1 MASTKLVNS
10 FSLDY
15 TNGNRGKG
23 TLAFSIHE
31 GSVIQANAEAI
42 ISVLGGGSTGGLSE
56 AIIKAAGSAVCDE
69 IVANKARKLT
79 ENIVTK
85 AGNLKCKYIIHCN
98 CPKWNDYDGGSKRVC
113 LDDLYITVKKALV
126 AACDKGLKSVALPP
140 IGLGNPFGIP
150 KIACSAMYVKA
161 IKEFVEFLPGMKSKL
176 KEIQFFDKSSEMT
189 QLVYNTYQMTNGA
202 GERYLSHESVLM
214 RACQSPAS
222 TTQTSHHNRSHSTN
236 PSFNHGQ
243 HAQHFQTP
251 YGQAGNYQPPPLTYP
266 SSSNS
271 WSQSNIPAAAPSCV
285 QPTPLKYPT
294 SSNSWPQ
301 SNIPAAAPPY
311 VPSNWTYIGNVSGA
325 DTFNINQIQ
334 VLIYTGELPK
344 LNNVDI
350 LVSTEN
356 SRVPGNGKLAKAIFQ
371 KAGKEY
377 QKEHA
382 KLFSGK
388 KKINNGEILQT
399 GAGLLHFKVVLHAII
414 DKFPN
419 ASPTPYHL
427 NELYQTTLNL
437 LDTANK
443 KVKKKQLLTIALPL
457 LGAGAVS
464 DPRHQKEYASVLLQG
479 IASFSSASKVKLW
492 AVHIVSLKPE
502 TTKLLVEVCQ
512 SFCSTPNSQRRR
524 QDSHRGR
531 RDKKPNEEKTHTTR
545 KTPKFTPSD
554 SKFIESWKALRQSK
568 QKIDSFFEAIPTPT
582 QGTLQKEESV
592 TGNGNLVMID
602 SDSEDETPDVYE
614 PDEGAS
620 AASNNHSTCI
630 ICMDDEL
637 TEPVRMKLCKHEF
650 CRECITEYLSQKP
663 ACPVCNMVYGEMY
676 GDQPVDG
683 VAKIYKDEDPLPGYT
698 CGTLIIHYEF
708 PHGRQTKDHPNP
720 EEPYRGLSRQ
730 GYLPDNKEGRQILR
744 MLKRAFE
751 HRLVFTVGFS
761 RTSGRDN
768 VVTWNDIH
776 HKTRRVGGPE
786 QYGYPDPEYLARVKD
801 ELGAKG
807 ISED

>member
-1 MASTKLVNS
+1 
-10 FSLDY
+10 
-15 TNGNRGKG
+15 
-23 TLAFSIHE
+23 
-31 GSVIQANAEAI
+31 
-42 ISVLGGGSTGGLSE
+42 
-56 AIIKAAGSAVCDE
+56 
-69 IVANKARKLT
+69 
-79 ENIVTK
+79 
-85 AGNLKCKYIIHCN
+85 
-98 CPKWNDYDGGSKRVC
+98 
-113 LDDLYITVKKALV
+113 
-126 AACDKGLKSVALPP
+126 
-140 IGLGNPFGIP
+140 
-150 KIACSAMYVKA
+150 MYVKA

-222 TTQTSHHNRSHSTN
+222 TTQTSHHNGSHSTN

-243 HAQHFQTP
+243 HVQHFQTP

-311 VPSNWTYIGNVSGA
+311 VPSNWTYIGNVGGA
-325 DTFNINQIQ
+325 DTFNINRIQ
-334 VLIYTGELPK
+334 VLIYTGELPE

-457 LGAGAVS
+457 LGAGKCLF
-464 DPRHQKEYASVLLQG
+464 KE
-479 IASFSSASKVKLW
+479 KL
-492 AVHIVSLKPE
+492 
-502 TTKLLVEVCQ
+502 
-512 SFCSTPNSQRRR
+512 
-524 QDSHRGR
+524 
-531 RDKKPNEEKTHTTR
+531 
-545 KTPKFTPSD
+545 
-554 SKFIESWKALRQSK
+554 
-568 QKIDSFFEAIPTPT
+568 
-582 QGTLQKEESV
+582 
-592 TGNGNLVMID
+592 
-602 SDSEDETPDVYE
+602 
-614 PDEGAS
+614 
-620 AASNNHSTCI
+620 
-630 ICMDDEL
+630 
-637 TEPVRMKLCKHEF
+637 
-650 CRECITEYLSQKP
+650 
-663 ACPVCNMVYGEMY
+663 
-676 GDQPVDG
+676 
-683 VAKIYKDEDPLPGYT
+683 
-698 CGTLIIHYEF
+698 
-708 PHGRQTKDHPNP
+708 
-720 EEPYRGLSRQ
+720 
-730 GYLPDNKEGRQILR
+730 
-744 MLKRAFE
+744 
-751 HRLVFTVGFS
+751 
-761 RTSGRDN
+761 
-768 VVTWNDIH
+768 
-776 HKTRRVGGPE
+776 
-786 QYGYPDPEYLARVKD
+786 
-801 ELGAKG
+801 
-807 ISED
+807 